1 MQMQAMF
8 DSLSSLTNNDPTKMV
23 TEMQK
28 MLMNCAQSSNE
39 TKKDKKDVS
48 EQMEAQIKEMMS
60 AANEAKK
67 RNKVPPKARP
77 YRNRQEMVMKYYMLE
92 MQMCMSKQNKNR
104 YQLAKTFV
112 TGLMFLHKF
121 HINCGV
127 LILLIVGVI

>member
-28 MLMNCAQSSNE
+28 MLMDCAQSSNE
-39 TKKDKKDVS
+39 TKKDKKDVGG
-48 EQMEAQIKEMMS
+48 QIEAQIKEMMS

-92 MQMCMSKQNKNR
+92 MQMCMPEQRNHNR

-112 TGLMFLHKF
+112 TGLLWVLLGYLPADLKF
-121 HINCGV
+121 SFFV
-127 LILLIVGVI
+127 D

>member
-28 MLMNCAQSSNE
+28 TMDCAQSSNE
-39 TKKDKKDVS
+39 TKK

-92 MQMCMSKQNKNR
+92 MQMCMPKQRNQNR
-104 YQLAKTFV
+104 YELAKTFV
-112 TGLMFLHKF
+112 TGLLCFC
-121 HINCGV
+121 INF
-127 LILLIVGVI
+127 ILIVKC